1 MAQCFD
7 ALNTICHTQSR
18 MVLFKN
24 KNVRGQRDGMH
35 LRLVID
41 RVHERARAQA
51 LKFTW
56 LKRQHMHYVGA
67 GLGRKYSRF

>member
-7 ALNTICHTQSR
+7 ALDTIHHTLTIKSH

-24 KNVRGQRDGMH
+24 KNVCGQQDSMH

-41 RVHERARAQA
+41 RVHERAQAQA
-51 LKFTW
+51 LKY
-56 LKRQHMHYVGA
+56 RMARGA
-67 GLGRKYSRF
+67 KYALCGGA